1 MVAFGW
7 LFSTV
12 YFQMLPQIAWM
23 RRCRVTLAAFVWLF
37 STVSFQMLPQMACL
51 RRCIVALVAFVWLF
65 STVYFQMCRIVT
77 LVAFLSSTC
86 LFHWNLNS
94 CGFTKISLFT
104 ILIHFWH
111 ESSVLPSCKFRFQ
124 LRDGMALDWED
135 RNWKWNQSIFFFD
148 ILIHHFVLK
157 MSPENRHGHHW
168 QTMKCKSS

>member
-1 MVAFGW
+1 MNFRNKLQHNFPKMRGGAGGQRPFGTFPKIHPFW
-7 LFSTV
+7 KGNVSLRGRIV
-12 YFQMLPQIAWM
+12 EL
-23 RRCRVTLAAFVWLF
+23 VAFVWLF
-37 STVSFQMLPQMACL
+37 STMCFQMSPQIACL
-51 RRCIVALVAFVWLF
+51 RGCKVTFVAFVWLF

-124 LRDGMALDWED
+124 LRDGMRYAD
-135 RNWKWNQSIFFFD
+135 RTIKRSHWLWIEEQK
-148 ILIHHFVLK
+148 LK
-157 MSPENRHGHHW
+157 VKNY
-168 QTMKCKSS
+168 